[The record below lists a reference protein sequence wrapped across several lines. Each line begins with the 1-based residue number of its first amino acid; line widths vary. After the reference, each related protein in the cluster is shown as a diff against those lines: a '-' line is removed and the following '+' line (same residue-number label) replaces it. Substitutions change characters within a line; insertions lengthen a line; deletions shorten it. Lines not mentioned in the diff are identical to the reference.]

1 VHRFVVNRSEHP
13 VGNLTESRAQVT
25 YITPLRKVYLGGHS
39 VPSAPRRLSLLAR
52 QQSIRSLVAAPSSLC
67 TNFLPSNSEN
77 QGCDF
82 HERLKRRGISR
93 SNKIPFA
100 ACNGDLIGCV
110 PGSRKPG
117 MQRAG
122 APAIARVTTMTASA
136 AASGAGSGA
145 PVLYTKTVFAW
156 ALLALT
162 ILLEVSGTT
171 CMKLS
176 NGFEHVV
183 PSIFVFVSYLACFS
197 CLTYAMKFW
206 QVSTAYALWS
216 GLGTALTAVIGVLV
230 FKEPMSLMKFTS
242 LMFIVLG
249 VIGLNL
255 AGH

>member
-1 VHRFVVNRSEHP
+1 MSHVKRAFGVHRFVVNRSEHP

-162 ILLEVSGTT
+162 ILLEVRLKTD
-171 CMKLS
+171 KWK
-176 NGFEHVV
+176 
-183 PSIFVFVSYLACFS
+183 I
-197 CLTYAMKFW
+197 LTYMVIS
-206 QVSTAYALWS
+206 VSQT
-216 GLGTALTAVIGVLV
+216 G
-230 FKEPMSLMKFTS
+230 
-242 LMFIVLG
+242 
-249 VIGLNL
+249 
-255 AGH
+255 